1 MLASGYFF
9 KNIASFSC
17 WCVTIVT
24 SVRPHSIDHAFVDVL
39 FFSLILIWYYLH
51 VNDMPPKKKSR
62 LIDGQQKLTSSLFS
76 SGPRQSPETPRG
88 WKLTSKLKSTL
99 ARVQDRAAAV
109 NL

>member
-62 LIDGQQKLTSSLFS
+62 LITRSAKADLVFVFKWSKTITRNAG
-76 SGPRQSPETPRG
+76 GVET
-88 WKLTSKLKSTL
+88 
-99 ARVQDRAAAV
+99 DE
-109 NL
+109 